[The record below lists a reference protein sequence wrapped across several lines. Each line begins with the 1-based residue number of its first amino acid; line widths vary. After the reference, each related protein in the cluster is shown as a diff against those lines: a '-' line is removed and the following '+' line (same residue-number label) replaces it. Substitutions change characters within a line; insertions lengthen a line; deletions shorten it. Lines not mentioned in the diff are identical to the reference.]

1 MISSFPLSFLSL
13 FISMYHMVY
22 SSHDLYIYI
31 NFNPGWIKILQAKM
45 ADFFE
50 NVVKKGEEKTIYGL
64 K

>member
-1 MISSFPLSFLSL
+1 
-13 FISMYHMVY
+13 MVY

-31 NFNPGWIKILQAKM
+31 YFNPGWIKILQAKM

-64 K
+64 KWEI